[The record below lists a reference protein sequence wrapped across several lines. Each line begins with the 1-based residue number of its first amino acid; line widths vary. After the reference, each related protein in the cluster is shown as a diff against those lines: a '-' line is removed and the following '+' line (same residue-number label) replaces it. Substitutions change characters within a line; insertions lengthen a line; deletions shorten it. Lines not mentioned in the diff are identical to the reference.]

1 MVALNFA
8 DEKEASS
15 FYDVVYTTI
24 TSRARKERRN
34 INPYCTPDNDENF
47 YGETQVLQNN
57 QYSRGKLNVT
67 LMTG

>member
-8 DEKEASS
+8 DENEASS

-24 TSRARKERRN
+24 TSRARKERIN
-34 INPYCTPDNDENF
+34 NNPYYTQENDENF

-57 QYSRGKLNVT
+57 QNSRGRLNLT